1 MSLKAHPREERQ
13 IVSAAAVKVALLR
26 YIYIKNDSL
35 SRLGRHDAFSGNSEG
50 VLTCSAIQPVYFFFI
65 NARGLGV
72 RRKFVRG
79 SKAHAILARTPAREA
94 NQGGVK
100 HGNFFFK
107 IGITSFY
114 GLSDGSKLSQS
125 STDKRGETR

>member
-1 MSLKAHPREERQ
+1 MTRSRGTARASLL
-13 IVSAAAVKVALLR
+13 AVP
-26 YIYIKNDSL
+26 YSQFIN
-35 SRLGRHDAFSGNSEG
+35 
-50 VLTCSAIQPVYFFFI
+50 FFI